1 MRYLRWASYSIT
13 LAGILLAIVAGAT
26 GLGDVWVLAGI
37 LLAWAGIVKIIVVAI
52 WEHLADLKHPENAP

>member
-13 LAGILLAIVAGAT
+13 LAGILLAIVASMAS
-26 GLGDVWVLAGI
+26 LGDVWVLAGI

-52 WEHLADLKHPENAP
+52 WEHLADLKHPENVP